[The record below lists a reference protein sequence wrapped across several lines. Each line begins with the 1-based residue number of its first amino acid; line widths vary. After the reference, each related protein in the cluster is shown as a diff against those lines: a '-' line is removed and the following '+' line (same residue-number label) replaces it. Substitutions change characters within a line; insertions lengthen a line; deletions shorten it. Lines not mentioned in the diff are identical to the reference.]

1 MSKVKVR
8 KNEVVLNSTNLD
20 DASHPFWLRRK
31 QLEEGRELG
40 KDEMPDQSQIPVF
53 SRAEICEL
61 LQVSDSAFGK
71 WDVESCGKSGKY
83 TLYRLSDVLWLRMGD
98 QFRNRNHH
106 LDLNRKQAAGMV
118 HQMMAHLG
126 ER

>member
-1 MSKVKVR
+1 MIFR
-8 KNEVVLNSTNLD
+8 KDEIVLHSTNLD
-20 DASHPFWLRRK
+20 EPTHPFWLRRK

-71 WDVESCGKSGKY
+71 WNMPSCGKSGKF
-83 TLYRLSDVLWLRMGD
+83 TLYRLSDVIYLRKGD
-98 QFRNRNHH
+98 EFRKTNHH
-106 LDLNRKQAAGMV
+106 LNLNRKQAAGMV

>member
-1 MSKVKVR
+1 MKFR
-8 KNEVVLNSTNLD
+8 KDEIVLHSTNLD
-20 DASHPFWLRRK
+20 EPTHPFWLRR
-31 QLEEGRELG
+31 EGGENHN
-40 KDEMPDQSQIPVF
+40 VF

-71 WDVESCGKSGKY
+71 WNMPSCGKSGKF
-83 TLYRLSDVLWLRMGD
+83 TLYRLSDVIYLRKGD
-98 QFRNRNHH
+98 EFRKTNHH
-106 LDLNRKQAAGMV
+106 LNLNRKQAAGMV